1 MGGEGKE
8 RIQSCSRRH
17 ACGTREEDGKP
28 VYDEY
33 EESPYRP
40 YDNFIIIPLS
50 SAPLFLGLHHPLNP
64 SSTFSEK
71 KENEKLDHYQGVRR
85 GRQQKGN
92 VKGQLQK

>member
-1 MGGEGKE
+1 MGQTGSHTHTSRHTDGRGSGWRGKE

-40 YDNFIIIPLS
+40 YDNFIIIPLT
-50 SAPLFLGLHHPLNP
+50 SAPLFLGLL
-64 SSTFSEK
+64 STT
-71 KENEKLDHYQGVRR
+71 H
-85 GRQQKGN
+85 
-92 VKGQLQK
+92 